1 MLNQK
6 GDDPMPRMSMRDAIR
21 DALHEEMARDET
33 IFVLGED
40 VIAHGGPYAVTRGIA
55 DKFPGRIRQTP
66 ISEAGI
72 VGTALGAALC
82 GMRPVA
88 EIMYVDFITCAM
100 DEVVNQMAKVRYMFG
115 GQTDVPVVL
124 RLPSGSARLIAAQHS
139 QSLEAWFLHVPGLQV
154 VVPSTPYDAK
164 GLMKTALRGKDPVLF
179 IEYKRLYTS
188 EGEVLEGD
196 YTIPF
201 GQADVKR
208 HGQDAT
214 IVAIGPMV
222 AKALEAADILAQDN
236 IDVEVVDVRTL
247 MPLDKATIFASIEK
261 TNRVIVTDEEVRRGG
276 SSAEI
281 ASLIAEECFDALDA
295 SVKRV
300 AAADVPMP
308 FSPELEK
315 LVVPKAENLVL
326 AVRELLG

>member
-1 MLNQK
+1 
-6 GDDPMPRMSMRDAIR
+6 MPKIRMSDAIR
-21 DALHEEMARDET
+21 EALHEEMARDET

-40 VIAHGGPYAVTRGIA
+40 VIAHGGPYAITRGIA
-55 DKFPGRIRQTP
+55 ERFPGRIRQTP

-124 RLPSGSARLIAAQHS
+124 RLPSGTARLIAAQHS
-139 QSLEAWFLHVPGLQV
+139 QSLEAWFVHVPGLQV
-154 VVPSTPYDAK
+154 VIPSTPYDAK

-179 IEYKRLYTS
+179 IEYKRIYTM
-188 EGEVLEGD
+188 EGEVPEDD
-196 YTIPF
+196 YTVPF

-208 HGQDAT
+208 EGRDVT
-214 IVAIGPMV
+214 IVATGPMV
-222 AKALEAADILAQDN
+222 GKALEAAQTLAAEGIEVEL
-236 IDVEVVDVRTL
+236 IDPRTL
-247 MPLDKATIFASIEK
+247 VPLDKETIFTSVRK
-261 TNRVIVTDEEVRRGG
+261 TNRVILTDEEVRRGG
-276 SSAEI
+276 SSAEL
-281 ASLIAEECFDALDA
+281 AALIAEECFDALDA
-295 SVKRV
+295 PVKRV

-308 FSPELEK
+308 FSSELEK
-315 LVVPKAENLVL
+315 LVIPNAEDLVVAARAL
-326 AVRELLG
+326 VG

>member
-1 MLNQK
+1 
-6 GDDPMPRMSMRDAIR
+6 MPKIRLRDAIR
-21 DALHEEMARDET
+21 EALHEEMERDET

-40 VIAHGGPYAVTRGIA
+40 VIMHGGPYAITQGIA
-55 DKFPGRIRQTP
+55 EKFPGRIRQTP

-115 GQTDVPVVL
+115 GQTDVPVVV

-139 QSLEAWFLHVPGLQV
+139 QCLEAWFTHVPGLQV

-164 GLMKTALRGKDPVLF
+164 GLMKSALRGKDPVLF
-179 IEYKRLYTS
+179 IEYKRLYMN
-188 EGEVLEGD
+188 EGEVPEGD

-208 HGQDAT
+208 VGSDLT
-214 IVAIGPMV
+214 IVATGPMV
-222 AKALEAADILAQDN
+222 VKALEAADVLSQEGIE
-236 IDVEVVDVRTL
+236 VEVVDPRTL
-247 MPLDKATIFASIEK
+247 VPLDKATIFASVQK

-276 SSAEI
+276 SSAEL
-281 ASLIAEECFDALDA
+281 AALIAEECFDALDA
-295 SVKRV
+295 PVKRV

-315 LVVPKAENLVL
+315 LVVPTAESLI
-326 AVRELLG
+326 AAARALLG

>member
-1 MLNQK
+1 
-6 GDDPMPRMSMRDAIR
+6 MSKMSLRDAIR
-21 DALHEEMARDET
+21 DALHEEMARDTT
-33 IFVLGED
+33 IIVLGED

-55 DKFPGRIRQTP
+55 EKFPGRIRQTP

-88 EIMYVDFITCAM
+88 ELMYVDFVTCAM

-139 QSLEAWFLHVPGLQV
+139 QCLEAWFMHVPGLQV
-154 VVPSTPYDAK
+154 VVPSTPVDAK
-164 GLMKTALRGKDPVLF
+164 GLMKTALRGRDPVLF
-179 IEYKRLYTS
+179 IEYKRLYTV
-188 EGEVLEGD
+188 EGEVPEGD

-208 HGQDAT
+208 EGKDVTMVAT
-214 IVAIGPMV
+214 GPMV
-222 AKALEAADILAQDN
+222 GKALEAADILAQDG
-236 IDVEVVDVRTL
+236 IEVEVVDPRTL
-247 MPLDKATIFASIEK
+247 VPLDKATIFASVEK
-261 TNRVIVTDEEVRRGG
+261 TNRVIVTDEEVKRGG
-276 SSAEI
+276 CSAEI
-281 ASLIAEECFDALDA
+281 AALIAEECFDVLDA
-295 SVKRV
+295 PVKRV

-308 FSPELEK
+308 FSPALES
-315 LVVPKAENLVL
+315 LVVPKAENLVA

>member
-1 MLNQK
+1 
-6 GDDPMPRMSMRDAIR
+6 MPKINMRDAIH

-33 IFVLGED
+33 IYILGED
-40 VIAHGGPYAVTRGIA
+40 VIAHGGPYAITRGIA
-55 DKFPGRIRQTP
+55 EKFPGRIRQTP

-72 VGTALGAALC
+72 VGTAVGSALC

-139 QSLEAWFLHVPGLQV
+139 QSLEAWFTHVPGLQV
-154 VVPSTPYDAK
+154 AVPSTAYDAK
-164 GLMKTALRGKDPVLF
+164 GLMKSALRGKDPVIF
-179 IEYKRLYTS
+179 IEYKRLYTD
-188 EGEVLEGD
+188 EGEVPEED

-208 HGQDAT
+208 EGSDAT
-214 IVAIGPMV
+214 IVATGPMV
-222 AKALEAADILAQDN
+222 GKALEAAQTLSQEGVE
-236 IDVEVVDVRTL
+236 VEVVDPRTL
-247 MPLDKATIFASIEK
+247 VPLDKATIFASVEK
-261 TNRVIVTDEEVRRGG
+261 TNRVLVTDEEVRRGG
-276 SSAEI
+276 SSAEL
-281 ASLIAEECFDALDA
+281 ASLIAEECFDSLDA
-295 SVKRV
+295 PVKRV

-315 LVVPKAENLVL
+315 LVLPKPEDLVA
-326 AVRELLG
+326 AVRELVS

>member
-1 MLNQK
+1 
-6 GDDPMPRMSMRDAIR
+6 
-21 DALHEEMARDET
+21 MARDET
-33 IFVLGED
+33 IYILGED
-40 VIAHGGPYAVTRGIA
+40 VIAHGGPYAITRGIA
-55 DKFPGRIRQTP
+55 EKFPGRIRQTP
-66 ISEAGI
+66 ISDAGI
-72 VGTALGAALC
+72 VGTAVGSALC

-139 QSLEAWFLHVPGLQV
+139 QSLEAWFTHVPGLQV
-154 VVPSTPYDAK
+154 AVPSTAYDAK
-164 GLMKTALRGKDPVLF
+164 GLMKSALRGRDPVMF
-179 IEYKRLYTS
+179 IEYKRLYTD
-188 EGEVLEGD
+188 EGEVPEGD

-208 HGQDAT
+208 PGRDAT
-214 IVAIGPMV
+214 IVATGPMV
-222 AKALEAADILAQDN
+222 GKALEAAQTLSQEGIE
-236 IDVEVVDVRTL
+236 VEVVDPRTL
-247 MPLDKATIFASIEK
+247 VPLDKATIFASVEK

-276 SSAEI
+276 SSAEL

-295 SVKRV
+295 PVKRV

-315 LVVPKAENLVL
+315 LVLPKAEDLVA
-326 AVRELLG
+326 AVRALVS

>member
-1 MLNQK
+1 
-6 GDDPMPRMSMRDAIR
+6 MPKMNMRDAIR
-21 DALHEEMARDET
+21 EALHEEMARDDT

-55 DKFPGRIRQTP
+55 ETFPGRIRQTP

-115 GQTDVPVVL
+115 GQTDVPVVV

-139 QSLEAWFLHVPGLQV
+139 QSLEAWFMHVPGLQV
-154 VVPSTPYDAK
+154 VIPSTPYDAK
-164 GLMKTALRGKDPVLF
+164 GLMKTALRGRDPVLF
-179 IEYKRLYTS
+179 IEYKRLYTT
-188 EGEVLEGD
+188 EGEVPDED
-196 YTIPF
+196 YAIPF

-208 HGQDAT
+208 RGNDVT
-214 IVAIGPMV
+214 IVATGPMV
-222 AKALEAADILAQDN
+222 GKALEAAEMLAPEG
-236 IDVEVVDVRTL
+236 IDVEVVDIRTL
-247 MPLDKATIFASIEK
+247 VPLDKETLYASVAK

-281 ASLIAEECFDALDA
+281 AAMISEDCFDYLDA
-295 SVKRV
+295 PVKRV
-300 AAADVPMP
+300 AAANVPMP

-315 LVVPKAENLVL
+315 LVVPKADQLVA
-326 AVRELLG
+326 AVRELLV

>member
-1 MLNQK
+1 
-6 GDDPMPRMSMRDAIR
+6 MRDAIH

-33 IFVLGED
+33 IYILGED
-40 VIAHGGPYAVTRGIA
+40 VIAHGGPYAITRGIA
-55 DKFPGRIRQTP
+55 EKFPGRIRQTP

-72 VGTALGAALC
+72 VGTAVGSALC

-139 QSLEAWFLHVPGLQV
+139 QSLEAWFTHVPGLQV
-154 VVPSTPYDAK
+154 VVPSTAYDAK
-164 GLMKTALRGKDPVLF
+164 GLMKSALRGRDPVIF
-179 IEYKRLYTS
+179 IEYKRLYTD
-188 EGEVLEGD
+188 EGEVPEEE

-208 HGQDAT
+208 QGRDAT
-214 IVAIGPMV
+214 IVATGPMV
-222 AKALEAADILAQDN
+222 NKALEAAQTLSQEGIE
-236 IDVEVVDVRTL
+236 VEVIDPRTL
-247 MPLDKATIFASIEK
+247 VPLDKAAIFASVEK
-261 TNRVIVTDEEVRRGG
+261 TNRVVVTDEEVRRGG
-276 SSAEI
+276 SGAEI
-281 ASLIAEECFDALDA
+281 ASLIAEECFDSLDA
-295 SVKRV
+295 PVKRV

-308 FSPELEK
+308 FSSELEK
-315 LVVPKAENLVL
+315 LVLPKAEDLVA
-326 AVRELLG
+326 AVRALVS

>member
-1 MLNQK
+1 
-6 GDDPMPRMSMRDAIR
+6 MPKISMRDAIH

-33 IFVLGED
+33 IYILGED
-40 VIAHGGPYAVTRGIA
+40 VIAHGGPYAITRGIA
-55 DKFPGRIRQTP
+55 EKFPGRIRQTP

-72 VGTALGAALC
+72 VGTAVGSALC

-139 QSLEAWFLHVPGLQV
+139 QSLEAWFTHVPGLQV
-154 VVPSTPYDAK
+154 AVPSTAYDAK
-164 GLMKTALRGKDPVLF
+164 GLMKSALRGRDPVIF
-179 IEYKRLYTS
+179 IEYKRLYTD
-188 EGEVLEGD
+188 EGEVPEEE

-208 HGQDAT
+208 QGRDAT
-214 IVAIGPMV
+214 IVATGPMV
-222 AKALEAADILAQDN
+222 GKALEAAQTLSQEGIE
-236 IDVEVVDVRTL
+236 VEVVDPRTL
-247 MPLDKATIFASIEK
+247 VPLDKATIFASVEK
-261 TNRVIVTDEEVRRGG
+261 TNRVVVTDEEVRRGG

-295 SVKRV
+295 PVKRV

-315 LVVPKAENLVL
+315 LVLPKAEDLVA
-326 AVRELLG
+326 AVRALVS

>member
-1 MLNQK
+1 
-6 GDDPMPRMSMRDAIR
+6 MPRIRMNEAIR

-55 DKFPGRIRQTP
+55 ERFPDRIRQTP

-88 EIMYVDFITCAM
+88 EMMYVDFVTCAM

-139 QSLEAWFLHVPGLQV
+139 QSLEAWFMHVPGLQV
-154 VVPSTPYDAK
+154 AVPSTPYDAK
-164 GLMKTALRGKDPVLF
+164 GLMKSALRGRDPVMF
-179 IEYKRLYTS
+179 IEYKRIYS
-188 EGEVLEGD
+188 QEGEVPEEE
-196 YTIPF
+196 YVIPF
-201 GQADVKR
+201 GQADIKR
-208 HGQDAT
+208 EGSDVTMIAS
-214 IVAIGPMV
+214 GPMV
-222 AKALEAADILAQDN
+222 GKALEAADSLAEEG
-236 IDVEVVDVRTL
+236 IEVEIVDPRTL
-247 MPLDKATIFASIEK
+247 VPLDKETIFASVEK
-261 TNRVIVTDEEVRRGG
+261 TNRVIVTDEEVKRGG
-276 SSAEI
+276 SGAEL

-295 SVKRV
+295 PVKRV
-300 AAADVPMP
+300 AAANVPMP

-315 LVVPKAENLVL
+315 LVLPKPENLIA
-326 AVRELLG
+326 AVRELGL

>member
-1 MLNQK
+1 
-6 GDDPMPRMSMRDAIR
+6 MPKISMRDAIH

-33 IFVLGED
+33 IYILGED
-40 VIAHGGPYAVTRGIA
+40 VIAHGGPYAITRGIA
-55 DKFPGRIRQTP
+55 EKFPGRIRQTP

-72 VGTALGAALC
+72 VGTAVGSALC

-139 QSLEAWFLHVPGLQV
+139 QSLEAWFTHVPGLQV
-154 VVPSTPYDAK
+154 AVPSTAYDAK
-164 GLMKTALRGKDPVLF
+164 GLMKSALRGRDPVIF
-179 IEYKRLYTS
+179 IEYKRLYTD
-188 EGEVLEGD
+188 EGEVPEGD

-208 HGQDAT
+208 QGRDAT
-214 IVAIGPMV
+214 IVATGPMV
-222 AKALEAADILAQDN
+222 GKALAAAQTLSQEG
-236 IDVEVVDVRTL
+236 IEVEVVDPRTL
-247 MPLDKATIFASIEK
+247 VPLDKATIFASVEK

-276 SSAEI
+276 SSAEL

-295 SVKRV
+295 PVKRV

-315 LVVPKAENLVL
+315 LVLPKAEDLVA
-326 AVRELLG
+326 AVRALVS

>member
-1 MLNQK
+1 
-6 GDDPMPRMSMRDAIR
+6 
-21 DALHEEMARDET
+21 MARDET
-33 IFVLGED
+33 IYILGED
-40 VIAHGGPYAVTRGIA
+40 VIAHGGPYAITRGIA
-55 DKFPGRIRQTP
+55 EKFPGRIRQTP

-72 VGTALGAALC
+72 VGTAVGSALC

-139 QSLEAWFLHVPGLQV
+139 QSLEAWFTHVPGLQV
-154 VVPSTPYDAK
+154 AVPSTAYDAK
-164 GLMKTALRGKDPVLF
+164 GLMKSALRGKDPVMF
-179 IEYKRLYTS
+179 IEYKRLYTD
-188 EGEVLEGD
+188 EGEVPEEE

-208 HGQDAT
+208 QGRDAT
-214 IVAIGPMV
+214 IVATGPMV
-222 AKALEAADILAQDN
+222 GKALEAAQTLSQEGIE
-236 IDVEVVDVRTL
+236 VEVVDPRTL
-247 MPLDKATIFASIEK
+247 VPLDKATIFASVEK

-276 SSAEI
+276 SSAEL

-295 SVKRV
+295 PVKRV

-315 LVVPKAENLVL
+315 LVLPKAEDLVA
-326 AVRELLG
+326 AVRALVS

>member
-1 MLNQK
+1 
-6 GDDPMPRMSMRDAIR
+6 MPKTRMNEAIR

-55 DKFPGRIRQTP
+55 ERFPDRIRQTP

-72 VGTALGAALC
+72 VGTAVGAALC

-88 EIMYVDFITCAM
+88 ELMYVDFVTCAM

-139 QSLEAWFLHVPGLQV
+139 QSLEAWFMHVPGLQV

-164 GLMKTALRGKDPVLF
+164 GLMKSALRGRDPVMF
-179 IEYKRLYTS
+179 IEYKRIYTQ
-188 EGEVLEGD
+188 EGEVPEEE

-201 GQADVKR
+201 GQADIKR
-208 HGQDAT
+208 EGKDVTIIAT
-214 IVAIGPMV
+214 GPMV
-222 AKALEAADILAQDN
+222 GKALEAADSLAQEG
-236 IDVEVVDVRTL
+236 IEAEIVDPRTL
-247 MPLDKATIFASIEK
+247 VPLDKETIFASVEK
-261 TNRVIVTDEEVRRGG
+261 TNRVIVTDEEVKRGG
-276 SSAEI
+276 SGAEI

-295 SVKRV
+295 PVKRV
-300 AAADVPMP
+300 AAANVPMP
-308 FSPELEK
+308 FSTELEK
-315 LVVPKAENLVL
+315 LVLPNPDSLIA
-326 AVRELLG
+326 AVRELGL

>member
-1 MLNQK
+1 
-6 GDDPMPRMSMRDAIR
+6 MPKISLRDAIR

-40 VIAHGGPYAVTRGIA
+40 VIAHGGPYAVTKGIA
-55 DKFPGRIRQTP
+55 EKYPTRIRQTP

-124 RLPSGSARLIAAQHS
+124 RLPRVGTAHCGTTFPEPGGVVHARPWLASGRA
-139 QSLEAWFLHVPGLQV
+139 VD
-154 VVPSTPYDAK
+154 PYDAK
-164 GLMKTALRGKDPVLF
+164 GLMKNALRGKDPVIF
-179 IEYKRLYTS
+179 IEYKRLYTM
-188 EGEVLEGD
+188 EGVPDGD

-208 HGQDAT
+208 QGNDVT
-214 IVAIGPMV
+214 IVASGPMV
-222 AKALEAADILAQDN
+222 GKALKQQTCWHKVA
-236 IDVEVVDVRTL
+236 L
-247 MPLDKATIFASIEK
+247 MWKWWM
-261 TNRVIVTDEEVRRGG
+261 
-276 SSAEI
+276 
-281 ASLIAEECFDALDA
+281 
-295 SVKRV
+295 SV
-300 AAADVPMP
+300 P
-308 FSPELEK
+308 
-315 LVVPKAENLVL
+315 
-326 AVRELLG
+326 

>member
-1 MLNQK
+1 
-6 GDDPMPRMSMRDAIR
+6 MPKLTMRDAIR
-21 DALHEEMARDET
+21 EALHEEMEKDDT
-33 IFVLGED
+33 IIVLGED

-55 DKFPGRIRQTP
+55 EKFPGRIRQTP

-139 QSLEAWFLHVPGLQV
+139 QCLEAWFMHVPGLQV

-179 IEYKRLYTS
+179 IEYKRLYTM
-188 EGEVLEGD
+188 EGEVPEGD
-196 YTIPF
+196 YAIPF

-208 HGQDAT
+208 EGKDVT
-214 IVAIGPMV
+214 IVASGPMV
-222 AKALEAADILAQDN
+222 GKALEAADTLAQDG
-236 IDVEVVDVRTL
+236 IDVEVIDPRTL
-247 MPLDKATIFASIEK
+247 VPLDKATLFASVEK
-261 TNRVIVTDEEVRRGG
+261 TNRIIVTDEEVKRGG
-276 SSAEI
+276 CSAEI
-281 ASLIAEECFDALDA
+281 AALIAEECFDVLDA
-295 SVKRV
+295 PVKRV

-308 FSPELEK
+308 FSPALEQ
-315 LVVPKAENLVL
+315 LVVPKAEHLVA
-326 AVRELLG
+326 AVRALLG

>member
-1 MLNQK
+1 
-6 GDDPMPRMSMRDAIR
+6 MPRIRMNEAIR

-55 DKFPGRIRQTP
+55 ERFPDRIRQTP

-88 EIMYVDFITCAM
+88 EMMYVDFVTCAM

-139 QSLEAWFLHVPGLQV
+139 QSLEAWFMHVPGLQV
-154 VVPSTPYDAK
+154 AVPSTPYDAK
-164 GLMKTALRGKDPVLF
+164 GLMKSALRGRDPVMF
-179 IEYKRLYTS
+179 IEYKRIYS
-188 EGEVLEGD
+188 QEGEVPEEE
-196 YTIPF
+196 YVIPF
-201 GQADVKR
+201 GQADIKR
-208 HGQDAT
+208 EGSDVT
-214 IVAIGPMV
+214 IIASGPMV
-222 AKALEAADILAQDN
+222 GKALEAADSLAEEG
-236 IDVEVVDVRTL
+236 IEVEIVDPRTL
-247 MPLDKATIFASIEK
+247 VPLDKETIFASVEK
-261 TNRVIVTDEEVRRGG
+261 TNRVIVTDEEVKRGG
-276 SSAEI
+276 SGAEL

-295 SVKRV
+295 PVKRV
-300 AAADVPMP
+300 AAANVPMP

-315 LVVPKAENLVL
+315 LVLPKPENLIA
-326 AVRELLG
+326 AVRELGL

>member
-1 MLNQK
+1 
-6 GDDPMPRMSMRDAIR
+6 MPKISMRDAIH

-33 IFVLGED
+33 IYILGED
-40 VIAHGGPYAVTRGIA
+40 VIAHGGPYAITRGIA
-55 DKFPGRIRQTP
+55 EKFPGRIRQTP

-72 VGTALGAALC
+72 VGTAVGSALC

-139 QSLEAWFLHVPGLQV
+139 QSLEAWFTHVPGLQV
-154 VVPSTPYDAK
+154 AVPSTAYDAK
-164 GLMKTALRGKDPVLF
+164 GLMKSALRGKDPVMF
-179 IEYKRLYTS
+179 IEYKRLYTD
-188 EGEVLEGD
+188 EGEVPEEE

-208 HGQDAT
+208 QGRDAT
-214 IVAIGPMV
+214 IVATGPMV
-222 AKALEAADILAQDN
+222 GKALEAAQTLSQEGIE
-236 IDVEVVDVRTL
+236 VEVVDPRTL
-247 MPLDKATIFASIEK
+247 VPLDKATIFASVEK

-276 SSAEI
+276 SSAEL

-295 SVKRV
+295 PVKRV

-315 LVVPKAENLVL
+315 LVLPKAEDLVA
-326 AVRELLG
+326 AVRALVS